1 MFKLIKTNIQ
11 NFINSLYNFNLGND
25 AIIDNN
31 TLIFSIE
38 LNNTYYNTYINTYY
52 NTYYNTYIN
61 RNNCNKWM
69 HDTML

>member
-1 MFKLIKTNIQ
+1 MFKLIKKNIQ
-11 NFINSLYNFNLGND
+11 NFFNSLYNFNLGND

-31 TLIFSIE
+31 SLIFSIE
-38 LNNTYYNTYINTYY
+38 LN